1 MIPTFVLL
9 GAVNALAY
17 ALVTSYLRARLSE
30 PQHLA
35 MLQRGSGVVLLLLGG
50 VTAWLQAT

>member
-9 GAVNALAY
+9 GALNALAY
-17 ALVTSYLRARLSE
+17 ALLTSHLRASLSE

-35 MLQRGSGVVLLLLGG
+35 MLQRGSGVVLLPLGG
-50 VTAWLQAT
+50 VTAGHQAT